1 MVPAGRLLVAS
12 GMGRQI
18 RMGNVNGQ
26 LPRLQDG
33 NQGGFSL
40 LEAMVALFLLTIG
53 LLGLAAMQ
61 SLALSGNVNANEL
74 SLATNL
80 SSDMLER
87 IRYNDQNVTAYNGI
101 DTQSG
106 GTKPPTAQAMARGD
120 YEQWDARL
128 ENTGL
133 SGVQGLVTVTAQGP
147 AQLNQQLVTVQ
158 VNWTNRRRGG
168 GVNTVRRSLNHSV
181 IISTTIVPQ

>member
-1 MVPAGRLLVAS
+1 MNQQLSRL
-12 GMGRQI
+12 
-18 RMGNVNGQ
+18 
-26 LPRLQDG
+26 PDG
-33 NQGGFSL
+33 KQGGFTL
-40 LEAMVALFLLTIG
+40 IEALVSLFLLTIG

-61 SLALSGNVNANEL
+61 SLALSGNVDANEL

-80 SSDMLER
+80 ASDMLER

-101 DTQSG
+101 DTQVDS
-106 GTKPPTAQAMARGD
+106 TKPPTTQAMARGD

-128 ENTGL
+128 GNTGL

-147 AQLNQQLVTVQ
+147 AQLNQQLVTVR
-158 VNWTNRRRGG
+158 VNWTNRSRGG
-168 GVNTVRRSLNHSV
+168 GVDTVRQSLNHSV